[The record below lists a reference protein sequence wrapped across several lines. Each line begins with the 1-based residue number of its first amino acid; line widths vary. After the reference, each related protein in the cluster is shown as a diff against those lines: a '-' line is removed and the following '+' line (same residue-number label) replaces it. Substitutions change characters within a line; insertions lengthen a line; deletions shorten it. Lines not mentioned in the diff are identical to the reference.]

1 MCNNIRG
8 LCLILNM
15 RLIHSGYL
23 YTLIFPL
30 FALICCNNRAV
41 KELNGT
47 NNTSNFD
54 SLSLKIEEANQQSDA
69 GNAKKAI
76 NILETEIEKN
86 PSNTRLL
93 NNLGMAYLSNFD
105 TSRAISIFQE
115 SLGMDSSQAD
125 ATYQLGF
132 LFAAV
137 KNDKALNVANVLI
150 KQKGI
155 NKEQLNAQ
163 GHYIRGLYFV
173 NIGRAMDALKEF
185 DESIISNYTFLDPYI
200 EKAIVQFEINK
211 FDESLKTLSKVVAID
226 RYQADA
232 YFWMAKNHEKLG
244 NIEDAKYC
252 YQQTLDLAP
261 DFESAK
267 TGLSSL
273 NKKQK

>member
-1 MCNNIRG
+1 
-8 LCLILNM
+8 M

-23 YTLIFPL
+23 YTFIFPL
-30 FALICCNNRAV
+30 FALMCCNHRTT
-41 KELNGT
+41 KELNT
-47 NNTSNFD
+47 KNNISTLD
-54 SLSLKIEEANQQSDA
+54 SLSVKIEQANQQLDA

-76 NILETEIEKN
+76 KLLETEIDKN

-93 NNLGMAYLSNFD
+93 NNLGMAYLNNLD
-105 TSRAISIFQE
+105 TSRAIALFQE
-115 SLGMDSSQAD
+115 SLVMDSSQPD

-137 KNDKALNVANVLI
+137 KNDKALDVANVLI

-163 GHYIRGLYFV
+163 GHYIKGLYFV
-173 NIGRAMDALKEF
+173 NIGKPLIAMQAF

-200 EKAIVQFEINK
+200 EKAIVLYEVKK
-211 FDESLKTLSKVVAID
+211 FDESLKILSKVVAID
-226 RYQADA
+226 RYQPDA
-232 YFWMAKNHEKLG
+232 YFWMAKNHERLG
-244 NIEDAKYC
+244 NIEDAKYF

>member
-1 MCNNIRG
+1 
-8 LCLILNM
+8 M
-15 RLIHSGYL
+15 RLIQSGHFFTVIL
-23 YTLIFPL
+23 SLL
-30 FALICCNNRAV
+30 ALMCCNNQTT
-41 KELNGT
+41 KQLNAT
-47 NNTSNFD
+47 KSNETLD
-54 SLSLKIEEANQQSDA
+54 SISLKIEQANQQLNA

-76 NILETEIEKN
+76 RLLETEIDKN

-93 NNLGMAYLSNFD
+93 NNLGMAYLGNLD
-105 TSRAISIFQE
+105 TSKSISIFQA
-115 SLGMDSSQAD
+115 SLGIDSSQPD

-137 KNDKALNVANVLI
+137 KSDKALNVANVLI
-150 KQKGI
+150 KQKGL
-155 NKEQLNAQ
+155 NKEELNAQ
-163 GHYIRGLYFV
+163 GHYIKGLYFV
-173 NIGRAMDALKEF
+173 NIGRPMVALQEF
-185 DESIISNYTFLDPYI
+185 DECIISNYTFLDPYI
-200 EKAIVQFEINK
+200 EKAIVQYEINK

-226 RYQADA
+226 HYQADA

-244 NIEDAKYC
+244 NIEDAKYF

>member
-1 MCNNIRG
+1 M
-8 LCLILNM
+8 
-15 RLIHSGYL
+15 
-23 YTLIFPL
+23 
-30 FALICCNNRAV
+30 CCNHRTT
-41 KELNGT
+41 KELNTT
-47 NNTSNFD
+47 NNISTLD
-54 SLSLKIEEANQQSDA
+54 TLSVKIEQANQQLDA

-76 NILETEIEKN
+76 KLLETEIDKN

-93 NNLGMAYLSNFD
+93 NNLGMAYLNNLD
-105 TSRAISIFQE
+105 TSRAIALFQE
-115 SLGMDSSQAD
+115 SLVMDSSQPD

-137 KNDKALNVANVLI
+137 KNDKALDVANVLI

-163 GHYIRGLYFV
+163 GHYIKGLYFV
-173 NIGRAMDALKEF
+173 NIGKPLIAMQAF

-200 EKAIVQFEINK
+200 EKAIVLYEVKK
-211 FDESLKTLSKVVAID
+211 FDESLKILSKVVAID
-226 RYQADA
+226 RYQPDA
-232 YFWMAKNHEKLG
+232 YFWMAKNHERLG
-244 NIEDAKYC
+244 NIEDAKYF

>member
-1 MCNNIRG
+1 
-8 LCLILNM
+8 M
-15 RLIHSGYL
+15 RLIQSGHFFTIIL
-23 YTLIFPL
+23 PL
-30 FALICCNNRAV
+30 LALMCCNNQTT
-41 KELNGT
+41 KQLNAT
-47 NNTSNFD
+47 KSDETLD
-54 SLSLKIEEANQQSDA
+54 SLSLKIEQANQQLDA

-76 NILETEIEKN
+76 RLLETEIDKN

-93 NNLGMAYLSNFD
+93 NNLGMAYLSDFD
-105 TSRAISIFQE
+105 TSRAIAIFQE
-115 SLGMDSSQAD
+115 SLGIDSSQPG

-137 KNDKALNVANVLI
+137 KNDKALNVVNVLI

-155 NKEQLNAQ
+155 NKEELNAQ
-163 GHYIRGLYFV
+163 GHYIKGLYFV
-173 NIGRAMDALKEF
+173 NIGRAVDALKEF

-200 EKAIVQFEINK
+200 EKAIVLYEINK
-211 FDESLKTLSKVVAID
+211 FDESLKILSKVVAID
-226 RYQADA
+226 RYQSDA

-244 NIEDAKYC
+244 NTEDAKYF

>member
-1 MCNNIRG
+1 
-8 LCLILNM
+8 M
-15 RLIHSGYL
+15 RLIHSGYF
-23 YTLIFPL
+23 YTFIFPIV
-30 FALICCNNRAV
+30 ALICCNHRAT
-41 KELNGT
+41 KELNAT
-47 NNTSNFD
+47 NNTPTLD
-54 SLSLKIEEANQQSDA
+54 SHNIKIEQANQQLDA

-76 NILETEIEKN
+76 RLLETEIVKN

-93 NNLGMAYLSNFD
+93 NNLGMAYLGNLD
-105 TSRAISIFQE
+105 TSKAISIFQE
-115 SLGMDSSQAD
+115 SLGIDSSQPD

-137 KNDKALNVANVLI
+137 KSDKALNVANVLI
-150 KQKGI
+150 KQKGL
-155 NKEQLNAQ
+155 NKEELNAQ
-163 GHYIRGLYFV
+163 GHYIKGLYFV
-173 NIGRAMDALKEF
+173 NIGRPMVALQEF
-185 DESIISNYTFLDPYI
+185 DECIISNYTFLDPYI
-200 EKAIVQFEINK
+200 EKAIVQYEINK

-244 NIEDAKYC
+244 NIEDAKYF
-252 YQQTLDLAP
+252 YQQTIDLAP

>member
-1 MCNNIRG
+1 
-8 LCLILNM
+8 M
-15 RLIHSGYL
+15 RLIYSGYL
-23 YTLIFPL
+23 YTFIFPL
-30 FALICCNNRAV
+30 FALICCNHRTS
-41 KELNGT
+41 KELNTT
-47 NNTSNFD
+47 NNILTQD
-54 SLSLKIEEANQQSDA
+54 TLSIKIGQANQQLDA

-76 NILETEIEKN
+76 RLLETEIEKN

-93 NNLGMAYLSNFD
+93 NNLGMAYLSNLD
-105 TSRAISIFQE
+105 TSKAISIFQA
-115 SLGMDSSQAD
+115 SLGIDSSQPD

-137 KNDKALNVANVLI
+137 KSDKALNVANVLI
-150 KQKGI
+150 KQKGL
-155 NKEQLNAQ
+155 NKEELNAQ
-163 GHYIRGLYFV
+163 GHYIKGLYFV
-173 NIGRAMDALKEF
+173 NIGRPMVAMQEF
-185 DESIISNYTFLDPYI
+185 NECIISNYTFLDPYI
-200 EKAIVQFEINK
+200 EKAIVQYEINK

-226 RYQADA
+226 HYQADA

-244 NIEDAKYC
+244 NIEDAKYF